1 MSAKSKKEKYV
12 VVISYDAFSQDNWE
26 MASQQPNLSKLIK
39 NGAYTTK
46 VKSVYPTLTYVIH
59 ASYVTGVY
67 PNKHGIYHNNPF
79 QPFVDENDQEWHWFR
94 HDMKVPTVYDEITRQ
109 GMNVAGIL
117 WPVSG
122 KAAIKYNIPEIKA
135 IKNENQALKI
145 LKNGSPLYS
154 LCMELKY
161 GRYRKGIK
169 QPYLD
174 DFSTMCAVDTI
185 KRKKPNLLLVHLI
198 ELDDVKHAL
207 GTKGPHIEQTICRMD
222 KRLGDLMQAVEEA
235 GIKDDTTF
243 IVVGDHG
250 QLDVRYKVH
259 LNRLLKDHGLIYE
272 ENGEMKWR
280 AYVQGA
286 GGAAYLH
293 VKQGDE
299 EAEKLALNL
308 LQQAKDENCY
318 GIESILTRNEL
329 DDLHVDMMFDYMVE
343 AKEGYAFDD
352 AYDEER
358 IIDLQQRGIKY
369 ATHGYSPNKPDYTSV
384 LVISGKEIK
393 NEFELGEVEVIDIAP
408 TIANI
413 LGINFANCDGRGL
426 VEVLKDY
433 ETQKTQELN
442 SRV

>member
-1 MSAKSKKEKYV
+1 MSTKLKKEKYV
-12 VVISYDAFSQDNWE
+12 IVISYDAFSQDNWE
-26 MASQQPNLSKLIK
+26 MASQQPNLLKLIK
-39 NGAYTTK
+39 NGAYTKK

-79 QPFVDENDQEWHWFR
+79 QPFIVEEDQEWHWFR
-94 HDMKVPTVYDEITRQ
+94 RDMKVPTIYDEITKN

-145 LKNGSPLYS
+145 LKNGSPFYS
-154 LCMELKY
+154 LRMELKY

-185 KRKKPNLLLVHLI
+185 KRKKPNLLLLHLI
-198 ELDDVKHAL
+198 ELDDVKHSL
-207 GTKGPHIEQTICRMD
+207 GTKGSHIDQVICRMD
-222 KRLGDLMQAVEEA
+222 KRIGDLMQAVKEA

-243 IVVGDHG
+243 IIVGDHG
-250 QLDVRYKVH
+250 QLNVRYKVY
-259 LNRLLKDHGLIYE
+259 LNRLLKDYGLIYE
-272 ENGEMKWR
+272 EKGEMKWR

-299 EAEKLALNL
+299 EAKKLALNV
-308 LQQAKDENCY
+308 LQQAKEEGSY

-329 DDLHVDMMFDYMVE
+329 DDLHVDSKFHYMIE
-343 AKEGYAFDD
+343 AKERYAFDD

-358 IIDLQQRGIKY
+358 IIDLQQHGINY
-369 ATHGYSPNKPDYTSV
+369 ATHGYSPNKPDYRSV
-384 LVISGKEIK
+384 LVISGNEIK
-393 NEFELGEVEVIDIAP
+393 NEFELGEVEVVDIAP

-413 LGINFANCDGRGL
+413 LEISFTNCDG
-426 VEVLKDY
+426 KDLFRMIR
-433 ETQKTQELN
+433 Q
-442 SRV
+442 